1 MVLEQLD
8 GHIHVQ
14 IKTKRLS
21 WIHTSY
27 TKNRSKWITVLN
39 MKPKIIKLLEENIW
53 ENICDLGL
61 GKDFLAITA
70 EEQTDKL
77 YFIKI

>member
-1 MVLEQLD
+1 
-8 GHIHVQ
+8 
-14 IKTKRLS
+14 
-21 WIHTSY
+21 
-27 TKNRSKWITVLN
+27 